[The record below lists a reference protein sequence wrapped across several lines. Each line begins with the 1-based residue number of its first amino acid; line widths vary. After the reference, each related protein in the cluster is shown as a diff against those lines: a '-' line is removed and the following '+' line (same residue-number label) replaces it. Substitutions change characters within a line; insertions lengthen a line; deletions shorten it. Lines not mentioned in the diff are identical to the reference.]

1 LSNIIDLA
9 SRRTHKEVREWIGR
23 RRVPVTPIDRL
34 AAIKVSL
41 ANIEK
46 MIKEL
51 KEETNG

>member
-34 AAIKVSL
+34 VALKVSL